1 MKLNKRER
9 KFIVIGGIVGA
20 IALLVYFVLM
30 LLPDFESQASVEQKR
45 RMLLQYKEML
55 NSEELYTARIEQ
67 YRKRMQEDSSRL
79 LPGETSNIAGADLT
93 NVLVQLA
100 TQSGVTISRRAQQSQ
115 QELQNNLIR
124 IPVRMDMTCNMDQL
138 VQFLTAVENYDK
150 LLTVDELSI
159 ASFQIQKRW
168 DTRPNVTISG
178 YILSQETKPEE
189 KVPGGSS

>member
-100 TQSGVTISRRAQQSQ
+100 TQSGVTISRREQQSQ

>member
-79 LPGETSNIAGADLT
+79 LAGETSNIAGADLT

-100 TQSGVTISRRAQQSQ
+100 TQSGVTISRREQQSQ

>member
-1 MKLNKRER
+1 VKLNKRER
-9 KFIVIGGIVGA
+9 KFIVVGGIVGA
-20 IALLVYFVLM
+20 IALLVYFVLT

-55 NSEELYTARIEQ
+55 NSEELYAARIEQ

-93 NVLVQLA
+93 NVLVQIA
-100 TQSGVTISRRAQQSQ
+100 TQSGVTISRREQQSQ

-189 KVPGGSS
+189 KAPGGPS